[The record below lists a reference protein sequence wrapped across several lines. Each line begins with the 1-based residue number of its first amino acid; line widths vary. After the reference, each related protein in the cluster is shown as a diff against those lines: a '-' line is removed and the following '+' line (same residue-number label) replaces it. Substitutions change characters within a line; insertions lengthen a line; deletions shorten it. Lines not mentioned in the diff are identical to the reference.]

1 MYRLSVISDSSVSSN
16 VWDEA
21 LATAG
26 FSVSLGNSVSSN
38 VWDESL
44 AIAGFSVSLGNSVSS
59 NVRDEALATAGFSV
73 SSCNRILSVK
83 ICGRQRL
90 NLKPITYYVHII
102 SSNIVNPLG

>member
-16 VWDEA
+16 VWDES
-21 LATAG
+21 LTTAG
-26 FSVSLGNSVSSN
+26 FSVSLGNSVSSD
-38 VWDESL
+38 VRDESL
-44 AIAGFSVSLGNSVSS
+44 V
-59 NVRDEALATAGFSV
+59 TAGFSV

>member
-1 MYRLSVISDSSVSSN
+1 MCRLSVISDNSVSSN
-16 VWDEA
+16 VRDES
-21 LATAG
+21 LTTAG

-38 VWDESL
+38 VMDESL
-44 AIAGFSVSLGNSVSS
+44 T
-59 NVRDEALATAGFSV
+59 TAVFSV
-73 SSCNRILSVK
+73 SSCNSILSVK

>member
-1 MYRLSVISDSSVSSN
+1 MYRLSVISDGS
-16 VWDEA
+16 
-21 LATAG
+21 G
-26 FSVSLGNSVSSN
+26 G
-38 VWDESL
+38 
-44 AIAGFSVSLGNSVSS
+44 S

-73 SSCNRILSVK
+73 GSCNRILSVK

>member
-1 MYRLSVISDSSVSSN
+1 MYRLSVILDSSVSSN

-38 VWDESL
+38 VWDES
-44 AIAGFSVSLGNSVSS
+44 
-59 NVRDEALATAGFSV
+59 LATAGFSV

>member
-16 VWDEA
+16 VWDES
-21 LATAG
+21 LTTAG

-38 VWDESL
+38 VWDET
-44 AIAGFSVSLGNSVSS
+44 
-59 NVRDEALATAGFSV
+59 LATAGFSV
-73 SSCNRILSVK
+73 GSCNRILSVK

>member
-16 VWDEA
+16 VVDEA
-21 LATAG
+21 LATVG
-26 FSVSLGNSVSSN
+26 FSVSLGNSASSN

-44 AIAGFSVSLGNSVSS
+44 T
-59 NVRDEALATAGFSV
+59 TAGFSV
-73 SSCNRILSVK
+73 SSCNHILSVK

>member
-16 VWDEA
+16 VRDET
-21 LATAG
+21 LTTAG

-44 AIAGFSVSLGNSVSS
+44 T
-59 NVRDEALATAGFSV
+59 TAGFSV

-90 NLKPITYYVHII
+90 NLKLNTYYVHII

>member
-16 VWDEA
+16 VWDESQT
-21 LATAG
+21 TAG

-38 VWDESL
+38 VVDESL
-44 AIAGFSVSLGNSVSS
+44 TTAGFSVSLGNSGGS
-59 NVRDEALATAGFSV
+59 NVMDESLATAGLSV
-73 SSCNRILSVK
+73 TSCNRILSVK

-90 NLKPITYYVHII
+90 NLNPITYYVHII

>member
-1 MYRLSVISDSSVSSN
+1 MYRLSVISDGSVSSD
-16 VWDEA
+16 VRDES
-21 LATAG
+21 LTTAG
-26 FSVSLGNSVSSN
+26 FSVSLGS
-38 VWDESL
+38 
-44 AIAGFSVSLGNSVSS
+44 FVSS

-73 SSCNRILSVK
+73 SSCNSILSVK

>member
-1 MYRLSVISDSSVSSN
+1 MCRLPVISDSSVSSN
-16 VWDEA
+16 VWDET

-38 VWDESL
+38 VRDETL
-44 AIAGFSVSLGNSVSS
+44 ATAGFSVSLGNSGGS
-59 NVRDEALATAGFSV
+59 NVMDESLATAGFSV

>member
-1 MYRLSVISDSSVSSN
+1 MYRPPVISDSSVSSN
-16 VWDEA
+16 VRDES
-21 LATAG
+21 LVTAG

-38 VWDESL
+38 VMDESL
-44 AIAGFSVSLGNSVSS
+44 V
-59 NVRDEALATAGFSV
+59 TAGFTV

>member
-1 MYRLSVISDSSVSSN
+1 MYRLSVISDSSVSN
-16 VWDEA
+16 
-21 LATAG
+21 
-26 FSVSLGNSVSSN
+26 N

-44 AIAGFSVSLGNSVSS
+44 ATAGFYVSLGNSVSS
-59 NVRDEALATAGFSV
+59 NVRDESLATAGLSV
-73 SSCNRILSVK
+73 GSCNRILSVK

>member
-16 VWDEA
+16 VMDEA
-21 LATAG
+21 LVTAG
-26 FSVSLGNSVSSN
+26 FSVSLGNSDGSN
-38 VWDESL
+38 VWDETL
-44 AIAGFSVSLGNSVSS
+44 V
-59 NVRDEALATAGFSV
+59 TAGFSV
-73 SSCNRILSVK
+73 SSCNRILAVK

>member
-1 MYRLSVISDSSVSSN
+1 MYRLSVISDNSVSSN
-16 VWDEA
+16 VMDES
-21 LATAG
+21 LTTAG
-26 FSVSLGNSVSSN
+26 FSVSLGNSGGSKVR
-38 VWDESL
+38 DESL
-44 AIAGFSVSLGNSVSS
+44 L
-59 NVRDEALATAGFSV
+59 TAGFSV

>member
-1 MYRLSVISDSSVSSN
+1 MYRLPVISDGSVSSN

-26 FSVSLGNSVSSN
+26 ISVGLGNSVSSN
-38 VWDESL
+38 VVDESL
-44 AIAGFSVSLGNSVSS
+44 T
-59 NVRDEALATAGFSV
+59 TAGFSV